1 MTTPLKSIGDYKRE
15 MARLHGTGPQPNGL
29 ACPLCGKELM
39 DTSPSVMLPSNPPLK
54 CVKCFY
60 CGWTGAV

>member
-60 CGWTGAV
+60 CGWTGSV